1 MATDWNAVRD
11 AALGAGREAL
21 GSAWTTASSGATAQI
36 SALVGIAE
44 YVQENQNSM
53 SADEVSHLFS
63 QQKAALQNVLIGYAG
78 IGFADANNAVAATVN
93 SILSAVPELLG
104 FA

>member
-11 AALGAGREAL
+11 AALGAGKAAL
-21 GSAWTTASSGATAQI
+21 GSAWATASAGATAQI

-44 YVQENQNSM
+44 YIQENQNSM
-53 SADEVSHLFS
+53 SADEISHLVA
-63 QQKAALQNVLIGYAG
+63 QQKTALQNVLIGYEG
-78 IGFADANNAVAATVN
+78 IGYADANNAVAATVN
-93 SILSAVPELLG
+93 SILLAVPELLG